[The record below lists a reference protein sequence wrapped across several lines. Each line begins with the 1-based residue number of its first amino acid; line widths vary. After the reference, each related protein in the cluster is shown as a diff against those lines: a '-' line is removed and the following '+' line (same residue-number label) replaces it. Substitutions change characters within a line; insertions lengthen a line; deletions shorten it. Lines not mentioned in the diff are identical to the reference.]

1 VLDTSHKKLN
11 TRTTKPPKNNVKN
24 IRGGY
29 KTISIYGKTKG
40 VHRLLCLTFKKY
52 NTNPKKLFVNHI
64 DGNGGNNNLSN
75 LEWVTPRE
83 NLIHA
88 LNNKL
93 MPNSIVPITS
103 MCLNTGNVI
112 SFDSVT
118 DASKHHN
125 INRST
130 IYNRLI
136 RENTYKKHTWNLDGI
151 IFKHEKNNWWEIPK
165 KQYLDNCPKNIN
177 VHDVLYN
184 TNVLYKSYISASKGT
199 GVNTTSISQAI
210 RNNKTTLIKKRFIFT
225 LS

>member
-1 VLDTSHKKLN
+1 MKILLILLKFNNMEIWKTITDYPNYQVSN
-11 TRTTKPPKNNVKN
+11 YGNVKN
-24 IRGGY
+24 IKNGY
-29 KTISIYGKTKG
+29 KVLTIYGKTKSA
-40 VHRLLCLTFKKY
+40 HRLLCLTFKKY

-103 MCLNTGNVI
+103 MCLNTGNVK
-112 SFDSVT
+112 SFNSIT
-118 DASKHHN
+118 DASKYHN
-125 INRST
+125 INKST

-151 IFKHEKNNWWEIPK
+151 IFKHEKNNWFTVRNIHNYCIITSSCRESLHI
-165 KQYLDNCPKNIN
+165 NCIW
-177 VHDVLYN
+177 
-184 TNVLYKSYISASKGT
+184 
-199 GVNTTSISQAI
+199 
-210 RNNKTTLIKKRFIFT
+210 
-225 LS
+225 